1 MFSPTSHEE
10 EEVYDVK
17 DEADR
22 AQGNP
27 KEAAQDDAEEESDSP
42 EGVSAHDA
50 APEDGLVDVMG
61 DEALAGH
68 EHPFLIS
75 GVEVDLHPPHHVDQ
89 SASRDVFGEPE
100 VDGC

>member
-1 MFSPTSHEE
+1 
-10 EEVYDVK
+10 
-17 DEADR
+17 
-22 AQGNP
+22 
-27 KEAAQDDAEEESDSP
+27 
-42 EGVSAHDA
+42 
-50 APEDGLVDVMG
+50 MG